1 MATERMDKA
10 WMQAKLPQCR
20 ELACDLREESKHRG
34 KDGASIENRWKG
46 KQLELATASE
56 HGRELMNF
64 IEGECF
70 FGDLCFENSNGDS
83 VSTPIPLQV
92 KMEGLLER
100 AAERRQLVLD
110 GLRRGV
116 VCTREWE

>member
-1 MATERMDKA
+1 
-10 WMQAKLPQCR
+10 
-20 ELACDLREESKHRG
+20 
-34 KDGASIENRWKG
+34 
-46 KQLELATASE
+46 
-56 HGRELMNF
+56 MNF

-70 FGDLCFENSNGDS
+70 FGDLRFENSNGDS

>member
-1 MATERMDKA
+1 
-10 WMQAKLPQCR
+10 
-20 ELACDLREESKHRG
+20 
-34 KDGASIENRWKG
+34 
-46 KQLELATASE
+46 
-56 HGRELMNF
+56 MNF

-70 FGDLCFENSNGDS
+70 FGDLGFENSNGDS
-83 VSTPIPLQV
+83 VSTPIALQV
-92 KMEGLLER
+92 KMEGLLES

>member
-1 MATERMDKA
+1 MEG
-10 WMQAKLPQCR
+10 QA
-20 ELACDLREESKHRG
+20 
-34 KDGASIENRWKG
+34 
-46 KQLELATASE
+46 
-56 HGRELMNF
+56 MNF